1 MAKMI
6 KTVSLLLAF
15 CMIFSLCGCGSSGNA
30 ETIVE
35 EEIIYVSD
43 ESSSTNGTQSNT
55 PGDSTQNNN
64 PTTDTTSNNNTA
76 QNTNPNNSNQNT
88 EDNKKVKTIK
98 VLAIGNSYS
107 NNTTQYISRIADSTK
122 GDTTVFAASLFFSGA
137 TLSQHIANIEQ
148 WNTLFDQYGLEETK
162 KQYYSDAVP
171 NSRKYEWLQVGDK
184 NLRTVRSLYEAI
196 RYEDWDYIT
205 IQQSPDGCDD
215 FSTYEPY
222 LIKLYDYI
230 QAEYKRD
237 DMNGKKCPPI
247 IVHQTWA
254 FNNDMSKNN
263 AYKYYPVNYKN
274 NTEMFKRV
282 EQAYNLAVQKIKEE
296 KGVDV
301 PMIKSGQA
309 VELAQAKYGYARTA
323 SENLTDN
330 TLYADEISH
339 LNKRGCYLTACV
351 WIETL
356 AKLAG
361 VNIDTRTA
369 TFVPLVDGASAE
381 DCQTLQYIA
390 HSVVHGE

>member
-6 KTVSLLLAF
+6 KPVSLLLAF
-15 CMIFSLCGCGSSGNA
+15 CMIFSLCGCGSSGNS

-43 ESSSTNGTQSNT
+43 ESSSANGTQSNT
-55 PGDSTQNNN
+55 PVNNTQNNN
-64 PTTDTTSNNNTA
+64 QNTDTSSNNN
-76 QNTNPNNSNQNT
+76 NTQNNSTQNT

-122 GDTTVFAASLFFSGA
+122 GNTTVMAASLYFPGA
-137 TLSQHIANIEQ
+137 TFAQHIANIEQ
-148 WNTLFDQYGLEETK
+148 WESIYADHTLEETK
-162 KQYYSDAVP
+162 QIFYSDTVP
-171 NSRKYEWLQVGDK
+171 NSRKYECL
-184 NLRTVRSLYEAI
+184 TVDGKDIKTIRSFYEAI
-196 RYEDWDYIT
+196 RYADWDYIT

-230 QAEYKRD
+230 QAEYNRD

-274 NTEMFKRV
+274 NTEMFKKV
-282 EQAYNLAVQKIKEE
+282 EQAYNLAVQKIKEK

-323 SENLTDN
+323 SENLADN

-356 AKLAG
+356 AKLSG
-361 VNIDTRTA
+361 TTIDTRTA
-369 TFVPLVDGASAE
+369 TFVPPVDGASAE
-381 DCQTLQYIA
+381 DCRTLQYIA
-390 HSVVHGE
+390 RSVVHGE

>member
-1 MAKMI
+1 MVK
-6 KTVSLLLAF
+6 KLFSVTLAF
-15 CMIFSLCGCGSSGNA
+15 LMIFSLCGCGSSGNS

-43 ESSSTNGTQSNT
+43 ESSSANGTQSNT
-55 PGDSTQNNN
+55 PVNNTQNNN
-64 PTTDTTSNNNTA
+64 QNTDTSSNNN
-76 QNTNPNNSNQNT
+76 NTQNNSTQNT

-122 GDTTVFAASLFFSGA
+122 GNTTVFAASLFFSGA

-171 NSRKYEWLQVGDK
+171 KSRKYEWLQVGDK
-184 NLRTVRSLYEAI
+184 NLTSVKSLYEAI

-247 IVHQTWA
+247 LVHQTWA

-274 NTEMFKRV
+274 NTEMFKKV

-323 SENLTDN
+323 SENLADN

>member
-6 KTVSLLLAF
+6 KAVSLLLAF

-35 EEIIYVSD
+35 EEIVYVSD
-43 ESSSTNGTQSNT
+43 ESSSANGTQSNT
-55 PGDSTQNNN
+55 SGNNTQNNN
-64 PTTDTTSNNNTA
+64 QNTDTSSNNN
-76 QNTNPNNSNQNT
+76 NTQNNSTQNT

-122 GDTTVFAASLFFSGA
+122 GNTTVFAASLFFSGA

-230 QAEYKRD
+230 QAEYNRD

-247 IVHQTWA
+247 LVHQTWA
-254 FNNDMSKNN
+254 FNNDMAKNN

-274 NTEMFKRV
+274 NTEMFKKV

-296 KGVDV
+296 KGVDA

-323 SENLTDN
+323 SENLADN

>member
-1 MAKMI
+1 MIKMI
-6 KTVSLLLAF
+6 KPVSLLLVF
-15 CMIFSLCGCGSSGNA
+15 CMIFSLCGCGSSGNS

-43 ESSSTNGTQSNT
+43 ESSSANGTQSNT
-55 PGDSTQNNN
+55 SGNNTQNNN
-64 PTTDTTSNNNTA
+64 QNTDTSSNNN
-76 QNTNPNNSNQNT
+76 NTQNNSTQNT

-122 GDTTVFAASLFFSGA
+122 GNTTVFAASLFFSGA

-171 NSRKYEWLQVGDK
+171 KSRKYEWLQVGDK
-184 NLRTVRSLYEAI
+184 NLTSVKSLYEAI

-274 NTEMFKRV
+274 NTEMFKKV

-323 SENLTDN
+323 SENLADN

>member
-6 KTVSLLLAF
+6 KPVSLLLAF
-15 CMIFSLCGCGSSGNA
+15 CMLFCLCSCGSSGNA

-43 ESSSTNGTQSNT
+43 ESSSANGTQSNT
-55 PGDSTQNNN
+55 PVNNAQNNN
-64 PTTDTTSNNNTA
+64 QNTDTSSNNNI
-76 QNTNPNNSNQNT
+76 QNNSTQNT

-107 NNTTQYISRIADSTK
+107 NNTTKYISRIADSTK
-122 GDTTVFAASLFFSGA
+122 GDTTFFAASLFFSGA

-148 WNTLFDQYGLEETK
+148 WNALFDQYGLEETK
-162 KQYYSDAVP
+162 NKYYSDEVP
-171 NSRKYEWLQVGDK
+171 KSRKYEWLQVGDK
-184 NLRTVRSLYEAI
+184 NLTSVRSLYEAI

-237 DMNGKKCPPI
+237 DMKGKTCPPI
-247 IVHQTWA
+247 LVHQTWA

-274 NTEMFKRV
+274 NTEMFKKV
-282 EQAYNLAVQKIKEE
+282 EEAYSLAAKTIKDI
-296 KGVDV
+296 KGVN
-301 PMIKSGQA
+301 PTIIKSGEA
-309 VELAQAKYGYARTA
+309 IELAQAKFGYARTA
-323 SENLTDN
+323 SENLNDN
-330 TLYADEISH
+330 TLYADYISH
-339 LNKRGCYLTACV
+339 LNDRGCYLTACV
-351 WIETL
+351 WIETI
-356 AKLAG
+356 AKLSGAT
-361 VNIDTRTA
+361 IDTSTA
-369 TFVPLVDGASAE
+369 TFVPLVDGATKE

-390 HSVVHGE
+390 QKVVLGK